1 MHPTMGVTT
10 SELAP
15 VGSPARAFPRQL
27 VGLLFCCYLV
37 AFVDR
42 GLVSVAAAPI
52 KQELA
57 LSDGQLGVL
66 LGPAFV
72 VFFCLC
78 GIPLGWLADRTSR
91 RGVLV
96 LGMLLWSLMTALCGV
111 AGSFHSFLA
120 ARLGVGLGEA
130 CLVPAGVS
138 LIAQVTPHRHVAK
151 ALGIFLMGA
160 TFGNAAALLAGGHLL
175 VAITF
180 GTSALGGALQSL
192 APWRILFLLASLPGP
207 LLALAVV
214 ALEEPPRAIAP
225 EPLWPSLQ
233 SALRSLSQSKAS
245 YGYLS
250 VATACF
256 VGLAQ
261 VPATWMPLYYVR
273 AFGFSAG
280 TSAFLVGLIYLATAP
295 IGQWL
300 GGVLLDRLRN
310 AGVLAA
316 PHLLQAACA
325 LTCLPAAGI
334 FCMSHRFRWCEA
346 AFAAYNLVVFA
357 ATPAGLT
364 GWRLLTPEKTM
375 GLTIA
380 LLMSAVTFVSIGFGA
395 AAVGG
400 VTEFLFRS
408 EGALGWSLLVV
419 ITLAAII
426 GFSSA
431 VMGRAPFAQDVR

>member
-1 MHPTMGVTT
+1 MHPSRVVSTT
-10 SELAP
+10 ELAP
-15 VGSPARAFPRQL
+15 VSRPSRAFPWQL

-37 AFVDR
+37 AFIDR

-52 KQELA
+52 KQDLA
-57 LSDGQLGVL
+57 LSDVQLGLL

-78 GIPLGWLADRTSR
+78 GIPLGWWADRTSR

-111 AGSFHSFLA
+111 AGSFKSFLA

-138 LIAQVTPHRHVAK
+138 LIAQATPHRHVAK

-160 TFGNAAALLAGGHLL
+160 TFGNAAALLVGGHLL
-175 VAITF
+175 DAITF
-180 GTSALGGALQSL
+180 GTGALRSL
-192 APWRILFLLASLPGP
+192 ARWRVLFLLAALPGP
-207 LLALAVV
+207 LLAAAVV
-214 ALEEPPRAIAP
+214 ALREPQRAIAP
-225 EPLWPSLQ
+225 EPLWPSLKRVFQ
-233 SALRSLSQSKAS
+233 SLGRSKAS

-250 VATACF
+250 VATTCF

-261 VPATWMPLYYVR
+261 VPAIWMPLYCVR
-273 AFGFSAG
+273 AFGISAG

-295 IGQWL
+295 TGQWL
-300 GGVLLDRLRN
+300 GSVLLDRLRS
-310 AGVLAA
+310 AGVIAA
-316 PHLLQAACA
+316 PHLLQAVCA
-325 LTCLPAAGI
+325 VACLPAAAI
-334 FCMSHRFRWCEA
+334 FCTSQYLGWCEA

-380 LLMSAVTFVSIGFGA
+380 ILMSAVTFVSIGFGA
-395 AAVGG
+395 AVVGG
-400 VTEFLFRS
+400 VTDFLFRS
-408 EGALGWSLLVV
+408 ESALGSSLLVV
-419 ITLAAII
+419 ITLGAIM

-431 VMGRAPFAQDVR
+431 LVGRAPFEQDVR